1 MKITSVETIRTAE
14 QSNLCFV
21 TLTTDSG
28 LVGLGESFYGA
39 SAVEAHVHDQLA
51 PTLLALEDPSPHA
64 IASAMRPYVGY
75 QGGGAETRA
84 LGAVDMALWDLLG
97 KQAGLSLSEL
107 LGGKVRP
114 SVRTYNTCAGT
125 KYVSSTA
132 HQTSSNWGIGEAGS
146 HPYEDLVAFLTRPR
160 ELARSLKGEG
170 YTAMKIW
177 PFDQAAER
185 NHGVDLTNKELEDG
199 VRIVAEIRDEVGY
212 DLDIMIELHG
222 LWLPRGAVRIAQAL
236 EPYRPFWLEDPIR
249 PDAVN
254 ALQLLKE
261 QTSIPIAT
269 GETTVGRRG
278 FLPLL
283 NAGVVDVVTVDVG
296 WTGGITEALRV
307 SSLADTFGV
316 SLAPHDCTGPVSLA
330 IATHLICTQTNGL
343 IQESSRAFLA
353 TWYRDLAEGFPTVV
367 GGVLTPSNAPGHGVT
382 LADGLVS
389 RPGITVR
396 SS

>member
-1 MKITSVETIRTAE
+1 VKITSVETIRTAE

-97 KQAGLSLSEL
+97 KQAGLPLWEL
-107 LGGKVRP
+107 LGGKVRS

-132 HQTSSNWGIGEAGS
+132 HQTSSNWGIGEASS